1 MKNKGLVYI
10 LLVVVGIIWYQV
22 FFRIKDNFF
31 EEVISPPSEKI
42 REQYALTFHRD
53 TFHLHADYRDPFCGV
68 LNLTEELKPQE
79 SNIQLNTPPKV
90 IAPQP
95 KPHHWP
101 KIKYYGLLKS
111 NPTKGS
117 LCIVQ
122 VGNSMYNL
130 REGEVTQDNI
140 EVRRITRDSIILA
153 QGKFGKV
160 IKKQP

>member
-1 MKNKGLVYI
+1 MKNKGIVYI

-31 EEVISPPSEKI
+31 EEVILPPKNEI
-42 REQYALTFHRD
+42 REKYIPLFHRD
-53 TFHLHADYRDPFCGV
+53 TFQLNADYRDPFRGV
-68 LNLTEELKPQE
+68 SSVTEEIKPQE
-79 SNIQLNTPPKV
+79 LNTQVNSSPKV
-90 IAPQP
+90 IPAQP

-101 KIKYYGLLKS
+101 KIKYFGLLKS